1 MGTQG
6 PWKLESLSVSAGSDD
21 NTSPSAKVKLLHESG
36 NLEETIIQAAG
47 PVNAVF
53 LAISQITGHPL
64 HLESFTVQSVS
75 EGKDAMAE
83 ASVSVSTEFEN
94 YQGRGASTDTVLAGA
109 RAYLDVINRI
119 ERRAVRQASI
129 AAQH

>member
-1 MGTQG
+1 
-6 PWKLESLSVSAGSDD
+6 
-21 NTSPSAKVKLLHESG
+21 LHESG
-36 NLEETIIQAAG
+36 NSEETIIQAAG

-109 RAYLDVINRI
+109 KAYLDVINRI